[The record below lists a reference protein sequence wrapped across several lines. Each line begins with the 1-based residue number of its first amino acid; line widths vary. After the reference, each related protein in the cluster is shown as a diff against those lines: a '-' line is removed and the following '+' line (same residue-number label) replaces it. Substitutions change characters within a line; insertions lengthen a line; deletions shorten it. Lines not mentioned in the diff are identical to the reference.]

1 MPGLHSKAKTKS
13 LSPRLRRGLPISQ
26 FGFLRLGIHS
36 KKINKKYVERMHAN
50 GTTSF
55 DDVKAILLKSEE
67 NMQFRIKNVVFAD
80 SFQILS
86 ASLNTLVATL
96 RKSGKENF
104 VVTRKYMGD
113 DD

>member
-1 MPGLHSKAKTKS
+1 
-13 LSPRLRRGLPISQ
+13 
-26 FGFLRLGIHS
+26 
-36 KKINKKYVERMHAN
+36 MHAN

-104 VVTRKYMGD
+104 VETRKYMGD
-113 DD
+113 DDIVFEKGHFPYTYFDWTNWT